1 MTAIERGP
9 CEPSIDAIFCLGNR
23 KKMKITFRQIDA
35 FQTLITSGT
44 VTKTAAL
51 LEVSQPAV
59 RRLIADLEK
68 TAGFKLFNR
77 SGRELEPTLE
87 GRRFAEEVAHSM
99 SGLKRIEQAA
109 QNIRDFNHVKLR
121 LVSTPPFA
129 STLAPV
135 LIKKFSK
142 RHPNVH
148 VCLEVQSD
156 DERIE
161 WMVLKNQDFG
171 IAVSTG
177 RNRNIAAHE
186 LLCTEAVCIL
196 PVSHRLAGNKSVSP
210 EDLVGEIF
218 VSYFE
223 GSLFKSDI
231 DKAFNVAKVRRLT
244 RYEGKTTGA
253 IIGMVGAGLGVSII
267 SSGFGAGSFDQRC
280 TTVPFIPQISYTA
293 ELLWSTQRG
302 LSTIQSEFLDM
313 ARDEFKDPNS

>member
-59 RRLIADLEK
+59 SRLIADLEK
-68 TAGFKLFNR
+68 TAGFKLFDR

-87 GRRFAEEVAHSM
+87 GRLFAEEVAQSM

-313 ARDEFKDPNS
+313 ARDEFQDPSS

>member
-1 MTAIERGP
+1 
-9 CEPSIDAIFCLGNR
+9 
-23 KKMKITFRQIDA
+23 MKITFRQIDA

-59 RRLIADLEK
+59 SRLIADLEK

-87 GRRFAEEVAHSM
+87 GRLFAEEVAQSM

-171 IAVSTG
+171 VAVSTG

-313 ARDEFKDPNS
+313 ARDEFKDPSS

>member
-1 MTAIERGP
+1 
-9 CEPSIDAIFCLGNR
+9 
-23 KKMKITFRQIDA
+23 MKITFRQIDA

-59 RRLIADLEK
+59 SRLIADLEK

-87 GRRFAEEVAHSM
+87 GRLFAEEVAQSM

-171 IAVSTG
+171 VAVSTG

-231 DKAFNVAKVRRLT
+231 DKAFNEAKVRRLT

-313 ARDEFKDPNS
+313 ARDEFQDPSS

>member
-1 MTAIERGP
+1 
-9 CEPSIDAIFCLGNR
+9 
-23 KKMKITFRQIDA
+23 MKITFRQIDA

-59 RRLIADLEK
+59 SRLIADLEK

-87 GRRFAEEVAHSM
+87 GRLFAEEVAQSM

-109 QNIRDFNHVKLR
+109 QNIRDFNHGKLR

-313 ARDEFKDPNS
+313 VRGEFQDPSS

>member
-1 MTAIERGP
+1 
-9 CEPSIDAIFCLGNR
+9 
-23 KKMKITFRQIDA
+23 MKITFRQIDA

-59 RRLIADLEK
+59 SRLIADLEK

-87 GRRFAEEVAHSM
+87 GRLFAEEVAQSM

-129 STLAPV
+129 STLAPE

-171 IAVSTG
+171 VAVSTG

-313 ARDEFKDPNS
+313 VRDEFQDPSS

>member
-59 RRLIADLEK
+59 SRLIADLEK

-87 GRRFAEEVAHSM
+87 GRLFAEEVAQSM

-171 IAVSTG
+171 VAVSTG

-313 ARDEFKDPNS
+313 VRDEFQDPSS

>member
-1 MTAIERGP
+1 
-9 CEPSIDAIFCLGNR
+9 
-23 KKMKITFRQIDA
+23 MKITFRQIDA

-59 RRLIADLEK
+59 SRLIADLEK

-87 GRRFAEEVAHSM
+87 GRLFAEEVAQSM

-313 ARDEFKDPNS
+313 VRGEFQDPSS

>member
-1 MTAIERGP
+1 
-9 CEPSIDAIFCLGNR
+9 
-23 KKMKITFRQIDA
+23 
-35 FQTLITSGT
+35 
-44 VTKTAAL
+44 
-51 LEVSQPAV
+51 
-59 RRLIADLEK
+59 
-68 TAGFKLFNR
+68 
-77 SGRELEPTLE
+77 
-87 GRRFAEEVAHSM
+87 M

-171 IAVSTG
+171 VAVSTG

-313 ARDEFKDPNS
+313 ARDEFKDPSS

>member
-1 MTAIERGP
+1 MTALERGP
-9 CEPSIDAIFCLGNR
+9 REPSIDAIFCLGNR

-59 RRLIADLEK
+59 SRLIADLEK

-87 GRRFAEEVAHSM
+87 GRLFAEEVAQSM

-313 ARDEFKDPNS
+313 VRDEFQDPSS

>member
-59 RRLIADLEK
+59 SRLIADLEK

-87 GRRFAEEVAHSM
+87 GRLFAEEVAQSM

-148 VCLEVQSD
+148 VCLEIQSD

-161 WMVLKNQDFG
+161 WMVLENQDFG

-313 ARDEFKDPNS
+313 ARDEFQDPSS

>member
-9 CEPSIDAIFCLGNR
+9 YEPSIDAIFCLGNR

-59 RRLIADLEK
+59 SRLIADLEK

-87 GRRFAEEVAHSM
+87 GRLFAEEVAQSM

-313 ARDEFKDPNS
+313 VRGEFQDPSS

>member
-1 MTAIERGP
+1 
-9 CEPSIDAIFCLGNR
+9 
-23 KKMKITFRQIDA
+23 MKITFRQIDA

-59 RRLIADLEK
+59 SRLIADLEK

-87 GRRFAEEVAHSM
+87 GRLFAEEVAQSM

-177 RNRNIAAHE
+177 RNRNIATHE

-196 PVSHRLAGNKSVSP
+196 PVSHRLAGNKSISP

-313 ARDEFKDPNS
+313 VRGEFQDPSS

>member
-1 MTAIERGP
+1 
-9 CEPSIDAIFCLGNR
+9 
-23 KKMKITFRQIDA
+23 MKITFRQIDA

-59 RRLIADLEK
+59 SRLIADLEK

-87 GRRFAEEVAHSM
+87 GRLFAEEVAQSM

-313 ARDEFKDPNS
+313 VRDEFQAPSS

>member
-1 MTAIERGP
+1 MTALERGHR
-9 CEPSIDAIFCLGNR
+9 ESSIDAILCLGNR

-59 RRLIADLEK
+59 SRLIADLEK

-87 GRRFAEEVAHSM
+87 GRLFAEEVAQSM

-313 ARDEFKDPNS
+313 VRDEFQDPSS

>member
-1 MTAIERGP
+1 
-9 CEPSIDAIFCLGNR
+9 
-23 KKMKITFRQIDA
+23 MKITFRQIDA

-59 RRLIADLEK
+59 SRLIADLEK

-87 GRRFAEEVAHSM
+87 GRLFAEEVAQSM